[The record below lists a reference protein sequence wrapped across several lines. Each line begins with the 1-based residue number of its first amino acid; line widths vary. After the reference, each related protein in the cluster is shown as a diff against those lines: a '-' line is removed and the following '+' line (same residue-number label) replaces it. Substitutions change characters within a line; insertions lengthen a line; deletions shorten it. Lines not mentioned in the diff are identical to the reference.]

1 MGEHNVKTKPKTTPK
16 MVVKSKDIAV
26 NAVKDKA
33 SVMKDV
39 AVKKAIESKLGTEQQ
54 EQQPQKADTQ
64 AAETVENTTYTT
76 ADTVYQKGKSAV
88 KNKIK
93 QRSVDRAKNK
103 ETTDTDIAPD
113 TSEQPKVKTKE
124 EYIKGQSEQVQ
135 HSKSETANIKT
146 KENYIQNTKN
156 NAKADAMNNENTVQ
170 PKTRTEARMEYVQG
184 KLNKKNTEDAVQS
197 QVKTKETYME
207 QLSRERVEPRQFVSK
222 QPKQNTHEVMR
233 SKTNN
238 KYAVKTRDKVKTS
251 NIKRGS
257 VYQKGAAKKKSAKVA
272 KKAVKTQKEV
282 AKKAAKEAAIRAKQI
297 AQKTAQA
304 VKVAAKAI
312 AQAVVKLAKAIA
324 AAVKAIAG
332 AIASLGWVGVVIVVV
347 ILIVII
353 IVAAIAAS
361 PFGIFISEEAND
373 VGTIPL
379 SQIIAEYNVELTQ
392 EIENIEV
399 SVSHTDV
406 EVTDNRTDPN
416 IVIAVFAS
424 KLAGAEDDTA
434 EDVVVFDTEKAE
446 KLKEFFRT
454 ANTVSHTT
462 ETVTVDDVSTTML
475 KITVTG
481 MTKDELMNHYNLT
494 AKQREAVATLLEHD
508 DAITASSHSLAITN
522 ADVQSIID
530 GLPDSLP
537 QKRKDV
543 VKNAGSLVGKVN
555 YFWGGKSSA
564 IGWDSAWGTMQKVTA
579 AGSPST
585 GSIRAYGLDCSG
597 FVTWVFNNSGMSVG
611 HGTQGQ
617 KAASTQVSSVQAGD
631 LAFVSDYSHVGI
643 VVGKDTSGN
652 ILVIHC
658 SSGANN
664 VVLSTASG
672 SGFSIFRRP
681 RCY

>member
-1 MGEHNVKTKPKTTPK
+1 MSEHDVKTKPKTTPK
-16 MVVKSKDIAV
+16 MVVKNKDIAV

-33 SVMKDV
+33 AVMKDV

-64 AAETVENTTYTT
+64 AAETVENTAYTVTDT
-76 ADTVYQKGKSAV
+76 AYQKGKSVA
-88 KNKIK
+88 KDKIK
-93 QRSVDRAKNK
+93 QRIENKVKNK
-103 ETTDTDIAPD
+103 ETTDTDSSQQ
-113 TSEQPKVKTKE
+113 TVKTKE
-124 EYIKGQSEQVQ
+124 EYLKGQGE
-135 HSKSETANIKT
+135 EITPKT
-146 KENYIQNTKN
+146 KENYIQNETR
-156 NAKADAMNNENTVQ
+156 AKEVTVNTDINTLS
-170 PKTRTEARMEYVQG
+170 PKSRTEARKEYVKN
-184 KLNKKNTEDAVQS
+184 KLEKQNTENLIQS

-233 SKTNN
+233 SKANN
-238 KYAVKTRDKVKTS
+238 KYAVKTRGKVKES

-257 VYQKGAAKKKSAKVA
+257 VYQKGTAKRKSAKAAKKT
-272 KKAVKTQKEV
+272 VKTQKEV
-282 AKKAAKEAAIRAKQI
+282 AKKAAKEAAVRAKQI

-304 VKVAAKAI
+304 AKVAAKAI
-312 AQAVVKLAKAIA
+312 AQAVVKIGKAIA
-324 AAVKAIAG
+324 AGVKALVG

-347 ILIVII
+347 ILIIVI

-434 EDVVVFDTEKAE
+434 QDVVVFDAEKAE

-462 ETVTVDDVSTTML
+462 ETVTVNDVSTTIL

-481 MTKDELMNHYNLT
+481 MTKDELMDHYNLT

-537 QKRKDV
+537 HKRKDV

-664 VVLSTASG
+664 VVLSTAGG

-681 RCY
+681 GCY

>member
-1 MGEHNVKTKPKTTPK
+1 MGEYDIKTKPKTVPK
-16 MVVKSKDIAV
+16 MVVKSRDIAV
-26 NAVKDKA
+26 NTVKDKA
-33 SVMKDV
+33 SVMKDI
-39 AVKKAIESKLGTEQQ
+39 AVKKVIESKIGTEQQ
-54 EQQPQKADTQ
+54 EQHPQKADTQ
-64 AAETVENTTYTT
+64 AAETVENTVYTT
-76 ADTVYQKGKSAV
+76 ADAVYQKGKSVV
-88 KNKIK
+88 KDKIK
-93 QRSVDRAKNK
+93 QRSVDRVKNK
-103 ETTDTDIAPD
+103 ETTDTEIAPD
-113 TSEQPKVKTKE
+113 TTEQPTVKTKE
-124 EYIKGQSEQVQ
+124 EYIKGQGELAQLNKTESTKV
-135 HSKSETANIKT
+135 KT
-146 KENYIQNTKN
+146 KETYIRNTKN
-156 NAKADAMNNENTVQ
+156 NAKADAVNGENAVQ
-170 PKTRTEARMEYVQG
+170 PKTRTEARMEYVQN
-184 KLNKKNTEDAVQS
+184 KLNKKKTEDAVRS

-207 QLSRERVEPRQFVSK
+207 QLSRERVEPRQFASK

-233 SKTNN
+233 SKANN

-257 VYQKGAAKKKSAKVA
+257 VYQKGATKKKSAKVA

-332 AIASLGWVGVVIVVV
+332 AIASLGWVGVVIVIV
-347 ILIVII
+347 ILIVVI

-406 EVTDNRTDPN
+406 DVTDNRTDPN

-434 EDVVVFDTEKAE
+434 QDVVVFDAEKAE

-462 ETVTVDDVSTTML
+462 ETVTVNDVSTTKL
-475 KITVTG
+475 KITVMG
-481 MTKDELMNHYNLT
+481 MTKSELMDHYNLT
-494 AKQREAVATLLEHD
+494 AKQREAVATLLEHND
-508 DAITASSHSLAITN
+508 VITASSHSLAITN

-617 KAASTQVSSVQAGD
+617 KAASAQVSSVQAGD

-672 SGFSIFRRP
+672 SGFTIFRRP
-681 RCY
+681 GCY